1 MSCTVARMGIR
12 RLAICAATAVLATA
26 CADAVVVE
34 TGEAPP
40 RAETATSSAPSGR
53 SDPVLVDAS
62 DYYVTADGLKGYYF
76 TTPSGKW
83 NCAILPRSQAG
94 CQATSGALG
103 VPGEP
108 DTVQTG
114 DGDAVEPNAIAV
126 GDDGEPGFRWLARP
140 GFSVK
145 SGKPLVLDLNQTL
158 AAAGFRCNVHET
170 GVSCMNEGTKK
181 GFTFSSSGYIAQY
194 TAVPA

>member
-1 MSCTVARMGIR
+1 MRH
-12 RLAICAATAVLATA
+12 LAILAATAVLATA
-26 CADAVVVE
+26 CSDSVVVD

-40 RAETATSSAPSGR
+40 RTETATPSTPTGR
-53 SDPVLVDAS
+53 SDPNLVDAS
-62 DYYVTADGLKGYYF
+62 DYYVNADGLKGYYF

-83 NCAILPRSQAG
+83 NCAILPHSQAG

-114 DGDAVEPNAIAV
+114 DGEAVEPNAIAV
-126 GDDGEPGFRWLARP
+126 GDDGDPGFTWLARP

-145 SGKPLVLDLNQTL
+145 SGKPLVLDLGKTL
-158 AAAGFRCNVHET
+158 AAAGFRCNAQET
-170 GVSCMNEGTKK
+170 GVSCLNEGTRK
-181 GFTFSSSGYIAQY
+181 GFTFSSGGYVAQY

>member
-1 MSCTVARMGIR
+1 MGIR
-12 RLAICAATAVLATA
+12 RLVICAATAVLATA
-26 CADAVVVE
+26 CSDAVVVD

-83 NCAILPRSQAG
+83 SCAILPHSQAG

-103 VPGEP
+103 IPGEP
-108 DTVQTG
+108 DTVPTG
-114 DGDAVEPNAIAV
+114 DGEAVAPNALAV
-126 GDDGEPGFRWLARP
+126 GDDGEPGFTWLARP

-145 SGKPLVLDLNQTL
+145 SGKAVVLDFDKTL
-158 AAAGFRCNVHET
+158 AAAGFRCNVREA
-170 GVSCMNEGTKK
+170 GVSCLNETTKK
-181 GFTFSSSGYIAQY
+181 GFTFSPSGYVAQY
-194 TAVPA
+194 TAVPG